1 MHRVA
6 ILQAMW
12 YTVTNDIK
20 AKEMIPLLVKA
31 DKKWDYALGMIK
43 VDGLEP
49 TPEMKELIK
58 NVRFRRY
65 ESLPFGSVQSD
76 AEFDHGYSAP
86 GQPADASLNC
96 RGWSTNA
103 VTASGLK
110 STAKSGLAIQSFSIF
125 PIPRSGCNPRDSGSL
140 GNRNNYFSG

>member
-6 ILQAMW
+6 ILQAMC

-58 NVRFRRY
+58 K
-65 ESLPFGSVQSD
+65 EK
-76 AEFDHGYSAP
+76 
-86 GQPADASLNC
+86 
-96 RGWSTNA
+96 RGEISMEEVKKA
-103 VTASGLK
+103 LDRK
-110 STAKSGLAIQSFSIF
+110 YKMK
-125 PIPRSGCNPRDSGSL
+125 P
-140 GNRNNYFSG
+140 